1 MSTRSKAEI
10 LISAVAMYLFIF
22 VAIISIELAFGMLM
36 MEFTNE
42 DDLRII
48 GYMVMSLPVVYFP
61 GEMCAHCVRVWVNKQ
76 MRRLNGKAR

>member
-1 MSTRSKAEI
+1 MKSKFEI
-10 LISAVAMYLFIF
+10 LASATAMYLFIF
-22 VAIISIELAFGMLM
+22 IAIIAIELSFGMLM

-48 GYMVMSLPVVYFP
+48 GYMILSLPVVYFP